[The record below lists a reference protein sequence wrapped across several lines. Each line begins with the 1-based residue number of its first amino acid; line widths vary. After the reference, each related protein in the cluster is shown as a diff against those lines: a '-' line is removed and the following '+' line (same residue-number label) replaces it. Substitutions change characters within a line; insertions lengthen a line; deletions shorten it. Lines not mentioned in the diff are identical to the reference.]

1 MAHNYGGKNNHIEAK
16 NEDKMCCFRY
26 LEDDEIDAI
35 IRERIKSTPKRGGSR
50 NGQWTE
56 SELALRNSVILDLIC
71 TKGISRTETRKILMH
86 RWDVCETTASRYI
99 LAALE
104 ELTRDYDE
112 FADYTREQHIQRL
125 ESLLEECLSHNSDR
139 DRKNAI
145 AVLDSLA
152 KIYGLNQD
160 NKSIKV
166 STDEPISFNFQ

>member
-1 MAHNYGGKNNHIEAK
+1 MKYGEEKNNIEVK
-16 NEDKMCCFRY
+16 HKDKKCCFRY
-26 LEDDEIDAI
+26 LEDNEIDTI
-35 IRERIKSTPKRGGSR
+35 IRNRIAETPKRGGTR
-50 NGQWTE
+50 NGGWTE

-71 TKGISRTETRKILMH
+71 NKGISRTEAQKILMQ
-86 RWDVCETTASRYI
+86 RWDIGKSTASRYV

-104 ELTRDYDE
+104 ELVDDYDE

-125 ESLLEECLSHNSDR
+125 EALLEECLSHNSDR

-160 NKSIKV
+160 NKNIKL
-166 STDEPISFNFQ
+166 SSDESISFEFQ

>member
-1 MAHNYGGKNNHIEAK
+1 MQYGEWNNKIDVKNKDNK
-16 NEDKMCCFRY
+16 CCFRY
-26 LEDDEIDAI
+26 LDDDEIDAI
-35 IRERIKSTPKRGGSR
+35 IIERINSTPKRGGSR
-50 NGQWTE
+50 NGHWTE

-71 TKGISRTETRKILMH
+71 TKGVSRSEAQKILMH
-86 RWDVCETTASRYI
+86 RWGIGKSTASRYV

-104 ELTRDYDE
+104 ELTKDYDE
-112 FADYTREQHIQRL
+112 FAEYTREQHIQRL

>member
-1 MAHNYGGKNNHIEAK
+1 MKYGEQNNKIDVKNNGK
-16 NEDKMCCFRY
+16 KCCFRY
-26 LEDDEIDAI
+26 LNDNEIDAI
-35 IRERIKSTPKRGGSR
+35 IIERINSTPKRGGNR

-56 SELALRNSVILDLIC
+56 DELALRNSVILDLIC
-71 TKGISRTETRKILMH
+71 NKGISRTEAQKILMR
-86 RWDVCETTASRYI
+86 RWGIGKSTASRYV

-104 ELTRDYDE
+104 ELVADYDE
-112 FADYTREQHIQRL
+112 FAEYTREQHIQRL

-160 NKSIKV
+160 TKNIRL
-166 STDEPISFNFQ
+166 STDDNITFDFQ